1 MEDGQHGIFQHN
13 AMQWFVAKT
22 YIQAEY
28 NHVWWNVYMH
38 MDPVGPCRTLAHL
51 LHHCHDSSSHCA
63 MFIIITFGSP
73 SSLPTLSYS
82 LTSALCVLTSS
93 HRWFLCP
100 SLVVEAGK
108 DAGYIGFILAGIG
121 VAGVLFWAVFS
132 EFFSSNSPQK
142 LFAKALRRIKSN
154 EQVRQYSAVCAI
166 HLLCMFVLYTHVY
179 WQLCVCVSHV
189 CTSSSG

>member
-1 MEDGQHGIFQHN
+1 M
-13 AMQWFVAKT
+13 
-22 YIQAEY
+22 
-28 NHVWWNVYMH
+28 
-38 MDPVGPCRTLAHL
+38 
-51 LHHCHDSSSHCA
+51 
-63 MFIIITFGSP
+63 
-73 SSLPTLSYS
+73 
-82 LTSALCVLTSS
+82 
-93 HRWFLCP
+93 
-100 SLVVEAGK
+100 EAGK

-166 HLLCMFVLYTHVY
+166 QCSVCNTPAMYVCIVCTCILTNLCM
-179 WQLCVCVSHV
+179 SHV